1 MDIAAIAKKGS
12 SKSYL
17 IYHEDPHSL
26 HIGTVA
32 DHSYFIPFSK
42 DEDPFLPREESSRFL
57 LLNGEW
63 EFNYYDSIINLE
75 DDFTDVDFKDTIRV
89 PSNWQLQGYDKPQY
103 TNVVYPIPFDPP
115 FVPDDIP
122 VGVYRKSFE
131 YTPDGMNRFLC
142 FEGVDSCFYLYVN
155 GRFVGFS
162 EVSHHTSEFDITGY
176 LTTGTNTVCVAVLK
190 WCDGTYLED
199 QDKIRLSGIFRDVY
213 ILSRPA
219 AHLFDYMIRTH
230 LNNDCTE
237 CFIELKTYGWD
248 CDARL
253 ETAGG
258 ETVFEEHLTNGVP
271 YTICVKDPILWSA
284 ESPYLY
290 RMTITSGDELIG
302 EEVGLRDIA
311 IEDGI
316 FKINHRHA
324 KFRGVN
330 RHDSYPDTGYYA
342 DIAHMEMDLKQMK
355 KHNINAV
362 RTSHYPN
369 SPLFYKL
376 CDSYGFYV
384 IDECDYE
391 SHGCVDVYNS
401 FKWEKGYGG
410 IALIARDPVFKDAIF
425 DRERLL
431 VTRDKNRPCVV
442 MWSLGNEGGLGTNI
456 YEAAKMVKKLDPS
469 RPVHY
474 ESVHKIDDIEDDV
487 FDVVSR
493 MYTAPQDMWGFIVND
508 SRPFM
513 LCEYCHAM
521 GNGPGD
527 LEDYRNIFYSSDR
540 FMGGFVWEW
549 CDHSVPT
556 GTTEDGRI
564 KYGYGGD
571 FGERHNDGNFCM
583 DGLCYPDRTPHTG
596 LKELKQVYRP
606 VRMSRTDAPDAFKLT
621 SFLAFS
627 DAGALLDGRYEVTGT
642 EGVIKSGSF
651 DFSVDPLGETVISLP
666 EITEGN
672 HIRFIFSLKEDTI
685 WEKKGFEVCF
695 DQLELK
701 PVDAGSFG
709 DSDIADF
716 VASAGKVT
724 SIECVLDD
732 IVETEDEGASGNIE
746 IVEDTPLKIT
756 LKAGDTVYN
765 FNKRIGFI
773 DSVRFK
779 GSELLD
785 GPMKYN
791 FFRAPVDNDTMRG
804 EWFRSH
810 MSDYD
815 TKIHSLEILYPHSTV
830 TDKDGNEKNV
840 GSTLKIGVEQAFGWN
855 MYAPFAV
862 VKSVYTFGTD
872 GTLWVSSKVRT
883 SNKVTLLPRF
893 GFRLFVPKSFDS
905 VDYFGYGPVESY
917 IDKHNASYIGRFGSR
932 IEDMHEDYIRPQENS
947 SHYGCTFVKLCGEN
961 FDVLFG
967 NSSTVSFN
975 ASEYTEE
982 KLSEAKHNYELE
994 KDKDNVICIDWKM
1007 AGVGSNSCG
1016 PALSDKYRIPLPEF
1030 TADFRMKPVKN
1041 K

>member
-1 MDIAAIAKKGS
+1 MDISSIAAQGS
-12 SKSYL
+12 PKSYM

-32 DHSYFIPFSK
+32 DHSYFIPFAL
-42 DEDPFLPREESSRFL
+42 DEDPYASREESSRFM

-63 EFNYYDSIINLE
+63 KFNYYDSIIDLE
-75 DDFTDVDFKDTIRV
+75 DDFISVEFKNTIPV
-89 PSNWQLQGYDKPQY
+89 PSNWQLHGYDKPQY

-122 VGVYRKSFE
+122 VGVYKRTFE
-131 YTPDGMNRFLC
+131 YTPDGMNRYLC
-142 FEGVDSCFYLYVN
+142 FEGVDSCLYLYIN
-155 GRFVGFS
+155 GKFVGFS

-176 LTTGTNTVCVAVLK
+176 LTAGTNTICVAVLK

-219 AHLFDYMIRTH
+219 KHLFDYTIKTV
-230 LNNDCTE
+230 LADDCSVCKVE
-237 CFIELKTYGWD
+237 IKPIGSD
-248 CDARL
+248 CDIDFK
-253 ETAGG
+253 TAEG
-258 ETVFEEHLTNGVP
+258 ETLFSGHLTSGLP
-271 YTICVKDPILWSA
+271 YVYEIKDPMLWSA
-284 ESPYLY
+284 ETPYLY
-290 RMTITSGDELIG
+290 KLLITSGDELIG
-302 EEVGLRDIA
+302 EEVGLRDIS
-311 IEDGI
+311 IEEGI

-324 KFRGVN
+324 KFRGTN

-355 KHNINAV
+355 QYNINAI

-369 SPLFYKL
+369 APMFYKL
-376 CDSYGFYV
+376 CDRYGFYV
-384 IDECDYE
+384 IDECDFE

-410 IALIARDPVFKDAIF
+410 IALIARDPVFKDAIS
-425 DRERLL
+425 DRESIL
-431 VTRDKNRPCVV
+431 VARDKNRPCVV
-442 MWSLGNEGGLGTNI
+442 MWSLGNEGGLGANI
-456 YEAAKMVKKLDPS
+456 YEAAKLVKELDPS

-493 MYTAPQDMWGFIVND
+493 MYTAPQDMWGFIIND

-540 FMGGFVWEW
+540 FMGGFIWEW

-556 GTTEDGRI
+556 GKTEDGRI
-564 KYGYGGD
+564 MYGYGGD

-606 VRMSRTDAPDAFKLT
+606 VRMYKTEHKDTFRLT

-627 DAGALLDGRYEVTGT
+627 DAGKFLNGHYEITDT
-642 EGVIKSGSF
+642 EGITAQGDF
-651 DFSVDPLGETVISLP
+651 DFSVEPLGETLIKL
-666 EITEGN
+666 TEETHGN
-672 HIRFIFSLKEDTI
+672 HIRFIFTQKKDTL
-685 WEKKGFEVCF
+685 WEKAGYEVCF

-701 PVDAGSFG
+701 SVNASSFKDPVI
-709 DSDIADF
+709 SDFIARATDY
-716 VASAGKVT
+716 
-724 SIECVLDD
+724 
-732 IVETEDEGASGNIE
+732 TEAPTVSDNIE
-746 IVEDTPLKIT
+746 VLEDSAFKLTFKT
-756 LKAGDTVYN
+756 KAACYT
-765 FNKRIGFI
+765 FNKRTGFI
-773 DSVRFK
+773 ESIKVGDE
-779 GSELLD
+779 ELLEA
-785 GPMKYN
+785 PMKFN

-815 TKIHSLEILYPHSTV
+815 TKVHSIEILYPYSEES
-830 TDKDGNEKNV
+830 DGNGGKRSIGPV
-840 GSTLKIGVEQAFGWN
+840 LKIGIDQAFGWN
-855 MYAPFAV
+855 MYAPFATV
-862 VKSVYTFGTD
+862 NTYYSFEPD
-872 GTLWVSSKVRT
+872 GTVSVSCKVKT

-893 GFRLFVPKSFDS
+893 GFRLFVPKTFGS
-905 VDYFGYGPVESY
+905 VEYFGYGPYESY
-917 IDKHNASYIGRFGSR
+917 VDKHHASYIGKFRSD
-932 IEDMHEDYIRPQENS
+932 IKDMFEDYIRPQENS
-947 SHYGCTFVKLCGEN
+947 SHYGCHYMKLLGQN

-967 NSSTVSFN
+967 SMSTLSFN

-982 KLSEAKHNYELE
+982 KLSEARHNYELE
-994 KDKDNVICIDWKM
+994 KCESNVICVDWKM
-1007 AGVGSNSCG
+1007 AGVGSNACG
-1016 PALSDKYRIPLPEF
+1016 PALAEKYRIPLPEF
-1030 TADFRMKPVKN
+1030 TANLRFKPVLHG
-1041 K
+1041 

>member
-1 MDIAAIAKKGS
+1 MDISSIAKKGS
-12 SKSYL
+12 PKSYM

-32 DHSYFIPFSK
+32 DHSYFIPFAK
-42 DEDPFLPREESSRFL
+42 NEDPFQPREKSSRFQ

-63 EFNYYDSIINLE
+63 EFNYYDSIIDLE
-75 DDFTDVDFKDTIRV
+75 DNFTDVEFKSTIPV
-89 PSNWQLQGYDKPQY
+89 PSNWQLHGFDKPQY

-122 VGVYRKSFE
+122 VGVYRRSFN

-142 FEGVDSCFYLYVN
+142 FEGVDSCLYLYVN
-155 GRFVGFS
+155 GRFAGFS

-176 LTTGTNTVCVAVLK
+176 LTTGENSICVAVLK

-213 ILSRPA
+213 VLSRPA
-219 AHLFDYMIRTH
+219 AHLFDYSIKTH
-230 LNNDCTE
+230 LNSDCTD
-237 CFIELKTYGWD
+237 CFMELKAYGWD
-248 CDARL
+248 CDVRF
-253 ETAGG
+253 ETAEGK
-258 ETVFEEHLTNGVP
+258 VLFSEHLTNGVP
-271 YTICVKDPILWSA
+271 LTYNVKYPNLWSA
-284 ESPYLY
+284 ETPYLY
-290 RMTITSGDELIG
+290 KLIITSGDEQIG

-324 KFRGVN
+324 KFRGTN

-342 DIAHMEMDLKQMK
+342 DIEHMEMDLKQMK
-355 KHNINAV
+355 RHNINAI

-376 CDSYGFYV
+376 CDHYGFYV
-384 IDECDYE
+384 IDECDFE

-410 IALIARDPVFKDAIF
+410 ISLIARDPVFKDAIF

-456 YEAAKMVKKLDPS
+456 YEAAKMIKKLDGS

-474 ESVHKIDDIEDDV
+474 ESIHKIDDIDDDV

-508 SRPFM
+508 SRPFL

-540 FMGGFVWEW
+540 FMGGFIWEW
-549 CDHSVPT
+549 CDHSVPCGKT
-556 GTTEDGRI
+556 DDGRI

-596 LKELKQVYRP
+596 LKEVKQVYRP
-606 VRMSRTDAPDAFKLT
+606 IRMFKTDTPDKFKLT
-621 SFLAFS
+621 SYLAFEN
-627 DAGALLDGRYEVTGT
+627 AGMLYMGHYEISTPDEVLR
-642 EGVIKSGSF
+642 SGDF
-651 DFSVDPLGETVISLP
+651 DFSVEPLGETIITIP
-666 EITEGN
+666 ECSEGN
-672 HIRFIFSLKEDTI
+672 FIKFTFTLEEDSL
-685 WEKKGFEVCF
+685 WEKAGYEVCF

-701 PVDAGSFG
+701 PVEASSFKDKAVSAFLSGSSEAK
-709 DSDIADF
+709 D
-716 VASAGKVT
+716 T
-724 SIECVLDD
+724 S
-732 IVETEDEGASGNIE
+732 GQNIE
-746 IVEDTPLKIT
+746 IIEETPIALT
-756 LKAGDTVYN
+756 FKAADTVYS

-773 DSVRFK
+773 DSIVCGGK
-779 GSELLD
+779 ELLTK
-785 GPMKYN
+785 PMKFN
-791 FFRAPVDNDTMRG
+791 FFRAPIDNDSMRG

-810 MSDYD
+810 MNDYD
-815 TKIHSLEILYPHSTV
+815 TKVHSIEILYPHTDVTDTNGTV
-830 TDKDGNEKNV
+830 TNT
-840 GSTLKIGVEQAFGWN
+840 GSVLKIGIEQAFGWN
-855 MYAPFAV
+855 MYAPFATV
-862 VKSVYTFGTD
+862 NSVYCFEPD
-872 GTLWVSSKVRT
+872 GTVKISCKVRT

-893 GFRLFVPKSFDS
+893 GIRLFVPKDFDS
-905 VDYFGYGPVESY
+905 VEYFGYGPLESY
-917 IDKHNASYIGRFGSR
+917 IDKHQASFLGTFEGKIA
-932 IEDMHEDYIRPQENS
+932 DMHEDYIRPQENS
-947 SHYGCTFVKLCGEN
+947 SHYGCMYMKLKGN
-961 FDVLFG
+961 DFDVLFG
-967 NSSTVSFN
+967 NSSTISFN

-982 KLSEAKHNYELE
+982 KLAEAKHNYELE
-994 KDKDNVICIDWKM
+994 KCDDNVICVDWKM

-1016 PALSDKYRIPLPEF
+1016 PALAEKYRIPLPEF
-1030 TADFRMKPVKN
+1030 TADLKFRPVLK
-1041 K
+1041 

>member
-1 MDIAAIAKKGS
+1 MDISSIAKKGS
-12 SKSYL
+12 PKSFM
-17 IYHEDPHSL
+17 IYHEDPHQL

-32 DHSYFIPFSK
+32 DHSYFIPFAK
-42 DEDPFLPREESSRFL
+42 EEDPFQPREKSSRFQ

-63 EFNYYDSIINLE
+63 EFNYYDSIIDLE
-75 DDFTDVDFKDTIRV
+75 DNFTDIDFKATIPV
-89 PSNWQLQGYDKPQY
+89 PSNWQLHGFDKPQY

-122 VGVYRKSFE
+122 VGVYRKSIE

-142 FEGVDSCFYLYVN
+142 FEGVDSCLYLYVN
-155 GRFVGFS
+155 GKFVGFS
-162 EVSHHTSEFDITGY
+162 EVTHHTSEFDITGY
-176 LTTGTNTVCVAVLK
+176 LAEGTNSICVAVLK

-219 AHLFDYMIRTH
+219 AHLFDYAIKTS
-230 LNNDCTE
+230 LNNDCTTCTFE
-237 CFIELKTYGWD
+237 IKAYGWD
-248 CDARL
+248 CDASL
-253 ETAGG
+253 ESAEG
-258 ETVFEEHLTNGVP
+258 EKIFTVHLTNGVP
-271 YTICVKDPILWSA
+271 FSCMIGNPILWSA
-284 ESPYLY
+284 ETPYLY
-290 RMTITSGDELIG
+290 KLKITSGEEVIG
-302 EEVGLRDIA
+302 EEVGLRDIT
-311 IEDGI
+311 IEEGI

-342 DIAHMEMDLKQMK
+342 DIAHMEMDFKLMK
-355 KHNINAV
+355 MHNVNAI

-376 CDSYGFYV
+376 CDKYGFYV
-384 IDECDYE
+384 IDECDFE
-391 SHGCVDVYNS
+391 SHGCVEVYNS

-431 VTRDKNRPCVV
+431 VTRDKNRPCIV
-442 MWSLGNEGGLGTNI
+442 MWSLGNEGGLGANI
-456 YEAAKMVKKLDPS
+456 YESAKMIKQIDPT

-474 ESVHKIDDIEDDV
+474 ESIHKIDDIEDDV

-549 CDHSVPT
+549 CDHSVPIGKT
-556 GTTEDGRI
+556 DDGRI

-606 VRMSRTDAPDAFKLT
+606 VRMSKTETVNTFKLT

-627 DAGALLDGRYEVTGT
+627 NAGDLLNGHYEIIDTEGILRYED
-642 EGVIKSGSF
+642 F
-651 DFSVDPLGETVISLP
+651 DFSVEPLGETVITVPDVSA
-666 EITEGN
+666 GN
-672 HIRFIFSLKEDTI
+672 YIRFVFTLKDDVM
-685 WEKKGFEVCF
+685 WESKGFEVCF
-695 DQLELK
+695 DELELK
-701 PVDAGSFG
+701 AVDAGSFKDKVISDFLSYSNSAG
-709 DSDIADF
+709 DS
-716 VASAGKVT
+716 SAT
-724 SIECVLDD
+724 NEH
-732 IVETEDEGASGNIE
+732 NIE
-746 IVEDTPLKIT
+746 IVDNSPLKIT
-756 LKAGDTVYN
+756 LKASDIIYT
-765 FNKRIGFI
+765 FNKRLGFI
-773 DSVRFK
+773 DSIICN
-779 GSELLD
+779 GAELLKA
-785 GPMKYN
+785 PMKYN
-791 FFRAPVDNDTMRG
+791 FFRAPIDNDSMRG

-810 MSDYD
+810 TSDYD
-815 TKIHSLEILYPHSTV
+815 TKVHLVEILYPHTAV
-830 TDKDGNEKNV
+830 THADGKEENT
-840 GSTLKIGVEQAFGWN
+840 GSNLKIGVEQAFGWN
-855 MYAPFAV
+855 MYAPFAT
-862 VKSVYTFGTD
+862 VKSIYTFDPD
-872 GTLWVSSKVRT
+872 GTVSVSSKVRT
-883 SNKVTLLPRF
+883 SNKITLLPRF
-893 GFRLFVPKSFDS
+893 GFRLFVPKDFDK
-905 VDYFGYGPVESY
+905 VEYFGYGPYESY
-917 IDKHNASYIGRFGSR
+917 IDKHQASYIAKFSSD
-932 IEDMHEDYIRPQENS
+932 IKDMFEDYIRPQENS
-947 SHYGCTFVKLCGEN
+947 SHYGCTYLKLLGKD

-967 NSSTVSFN
+967 NSSTISFN

-982 KLSEAKHNYELE
+982 KIAEARHNWELV
-994 KDKDNVICIDWKM
+994 KDENNVICVDWKM

-1030 TADFRMKPVKN
+1030 TADFRFKPISK
-1041 K
+1041 

>member
-1 MDIAAIAKKGS
+1 MDISSIAKKGS
-12 SKSYL
+12 AKSFM

-32 DHSYFIPFSK
+32 DHSYFIPFAP
-42 DEDPFLPREESSRFL
+42 DEDPFLPREKSSRFL

-63 EFNYYDSIINLE
+63 EFNYYNSIIDLE
-75 DDFTDVDFKDTIRV
+75 DDFTDVEFKHTIPV
-89 PSNWQLQGYDKPQY
+89 PSNWQLHGFDKAQY
-103 TNVVYPIPFDPP
+103 TNVLYPIPFDPP

-122 VGVYRKSFE
+122 VGVYRRTFE
-131 YTPDGMNRFLC
+131 YKPDGMNRFLC
-142 FEGVDSCFYLYVN
+142 FEGVDSCLYLYVN
-155 GRFVGFS
+155 GKFVGFS
-162 EVSHHTSEFDITGY
+162 EVAHHTSEFDITGY
-176 LTTGTNTVCVAVLK
+176 LAAGTNTVCVAVLK

-219 AHLFDYMIRTH
+219 AHLFDYAIKTS
-230 LNNDCTE
+230 LNSDCSTCTFE
-237 CFIELKTYGWD
+237 IKAYGWD
-248 CDARL
+248 CDASL
-253 ETAGG
+253 ESAEG
-258 ETVFEEHLTNGVP
+258 EKIFTVHLTNGVP
-271 YTICVKDPILWSA
+271 FSCMIGNPILWSA
-284 ESPYLY
+284 ETPYLY
-290 RMTITSGDELIG
+290 KLKLSSGDEIIG
-302 EEVGLRDIA
+302 EEVGLRDVS
-311 IEDGI
+311 IEEGI

-342 DIAHMEMDLKQMK
+342 DVEHMEMDLKQMK
-355 KHNINAV
+355 RHNINAI

-369 SPLFYKL
+369 APLFYKL
-376 CDSYGFYV
+376 CDRYGFYV
-384 IDECDYE
+384 IDEGDFE
-391 SHGCVDVYNS
+391 THGCADVYNS

-431 VTRDKNRPCVV
+431 VTRDKNRPCVI
-442 MWSLGNEGGLGTNI
+442 MWSLGNESGLGTNV
-456 YEAAKMVKKLDPS
+456 YEAAKMVKLLDPT

-474 ESVHKIDDIEDDV
+474 ESIHKIDDIEDDV

-549 CDHSVPT
+549 CDHSVPI
-556 GTTEDGRI
+556 GTTKDGKI

-606 VRMSRTDAPDAFKLT
+606 IRMAKTDAPDAFRLT
-621 SFLAFS
+621 SYLAFS
-627 DAGALLDGRYEVTGT
+627 NAGDLLNGHYEVTDTKGVVGT
-642 EGVIKSGSF
+642 GDF
-651 DFSVDPLGETVISLP
+651 DFSVDPLGETVITLEGLP
-666 EITEGN
+666 TGN
-672 HIRFIFSLKEDTI
+672 YIRFIFTLKNDTL
-685 WEKKGFEVCF
+685 WDKKDFEVCF

-701 PVDAGSFG
+701 PVEQCGL
-709 DSDIADF
+709 IR
-716 VASAGKVT
+716 
-724 SIECVLDD
+724 EL
-732 IVETEDEGASGNIE
+732 EGASETTEQKNIE
-746 IVEDTPLKIT
+746 VIEDSPLK
-756 LKAGDTVYN
+756 LVLNAGDTCYT

-773 DSVRFK
+773 DSIRFDEE
-779 GSELLD
+779 ELLSA
-785 GPMKYN
+785 PMKYN
-791 FFRAPVDNDTMRG
+791 FFRAPVDNDTMRS

-815 TKIHSLEILYPHSTV
+815 TKVHSIEILYPFTTV
-830 TDKDGNEKNV
+830 PGKDGKVENI
-840 GSTLKIGVEQAFGWN
+840 GPALKVGVEQAFGWN
-855 MYAPFAV
+855 MYAPFATI
-862 VKSVYTFGTD
+862 KTIYTFAPD
-872 GTLWVSSKVRT
+872 GTLSVSSKVRT
-883 SNKVTLLPRF
+883 SNKVTMLPRF

-905 VDYFGYGPVESY
+905 VEYFGYGPVESY
-917 IDKHNASYIGRFGSR
+917 IDKHQASYIGRFISE
-932 IEDMHEDYIRPQENS
+932 IKDMFEDYIRPQENS
-947 SHYGCTFVKLCGEN
+947 SHYGCRYVKLMGEEY
-961 FDVLFG
+961 DVVFS
-967 NSSTVSFN
+967 NSSLVSFN

-982 KLSEAKHNYELE
+982 KLAEARHNFALE
-994 KDKDNVICIDWKM
+994 KDKNNVLCIDWKM

-1016 PALSDKYRIPLPEF
+1016 PALSDKYRIPIPEF
-1030 TADFRMKPVKN
+1030 TADFRMKPVGK
-1041 K
+1041 

>member
-1 MDIAAIAKKGS
+1 MDISSIAAKGS
-12 SKSYL
+12 PKSYM

-42 DEDPFLPREESSRFL
+42 TEDPFAAREESSRFM

-63 EFNYYDSIINLE
+63 EFNYYDSIIDLE
-75 DDFTDVDFKDTIRV
+75 DNFTDVCFKNTIPV
-89 PSNWQLQGYDKPQY
+89 PSNWQLHGYDKPQY

-122 VGVYRKSFE
+122 VGVYKRTFE

-142 FEGVDSCFYLYVN
+142 FEGVDSCLYLYIN
-155 GRFVGFS
+155 GRFAGFS
-162 EVSHHTSEFDITGY
+162 KVSHHTSEFDITGY
-176 LTTGTNTVCVAVLK
+176 LTAGTNTICVAVLK

-219 AHLFDYMIRTH
+219 AHLFDYSIKTS
-230 LNNDCTE
+230 LTPDCSS
-237 CFIELKTYGWD
+237 CSIEIKTFGWD
-248 CDARL
+248 CDISFSTK
-253 ETAGG
+253 EG
-258 ETVFEEHLTNGVP
+258 EELFREHLTNGVP
-271 YTICVKDPILWSA
+271 GTFEVKNPILWSA
-284 ESPYLY
+284 ETPYLY
-290 RMTITSGDELIG
+290 KLLITSGDELIG
-302 EEVGLRDIA
+302 EEVGLRDIT

-324 KFRGVN
+324 KFRGTN

-342 DIAHMEMDLKQMK
+342 DVAHMEMDLIQMK
-355 KHNINAV
+355 QFNINAI

-369 SPLFYKL
+369 APLFYKL
-376 CDSYGFYV
+376 CDRYGFYV
-384 IDECDYE
+384 IDECDFE

-456 YEAAKMVKKLDPS
+456 YEAAGMVKKLDPT

-508 SRPFM
+508 SRPFL

-540 FMGGFVWEW
+540 FMGGFIWEW
-549 CDHSVPT
+549 CDHSVPI
-556 GTTEDGRI
+556 GKTEGGKI

-606 VRMSRTDAPDAFKLT
+606 VRMAKTENHNIFKLT
-621 SFLAFS
+621 SYLAFEN
-627 DAGALLDGRYEVTGT
+627 AGKYLHGRYEVTDT
-642 EGVIKSGSF
+642 EKVIRSGDF
-651 DFSVDPLGETVISLP
+651 DFSAEPLGETLITLP
-666 EITEGN
+666 ELPEGN
-672 HIRFIFSLKEDTI
+672 YIRFIFTLKQDTL
-685 WEKKGFEVCF
+685 WEKEGYAVCF

-701 PVDAGSFG
+701 PVEACDFKDEAVKGFVTVKAETDKDA
-709 DSDIADF
+709 ADK
-716 VASAGKVT
+716 A
-724 SIECVLDD
+724 DD
-732 IVETEDEGASGNIE
+732 VNTNAKQYAGNIE
-746 IVEDTPLKIT
+746 IIEDTPLKLT
-756 LKAGDTVYN
+756 FKAADACYT

-773 DSVRFK
+773 DSVK
-779 GSELLD
+779 CSGSELLTA
-785 GPMKYN
+785 PLKFN
-791 FFRAPVDNDTMRG
+791 FFRAPIDNDTMRG

-810 MSDYD
+810 MNDYD
-815 TKIHSLEILYPHSTV
+815 TKIHSTEILYPFSSVPDENGVV
-830 TDKDGNEKNV
+830 TDIGPNLE
-840 GSTLKIGVEQAFGWN
+840 IGVEQAFGWN
-855 MYAPFAV
+855 MYAPFAT
-862 VKSVYTFGTD
+862 VKTIYTFEPD
-872 GTLWVSSKVRT
+872 GTMRLSCKVRT

-893 GFRLFVPKSFDS
+893 GLRLFVPKSFDS
-905 VDYFGYGPVESY
+905 VEYFGYGPLESY
-917 IDKHNASYIGRFGSR
+917 IDKHQASYIGKFSEK
-932 IEDMHEDYIRPQENS
+932 IADMYEDYVRPQENS
-947 SHYGCTFVKLCGEN
+947 SHYGCTYMKLKGTD

-967 NSSTVSFN
+967 NSSTISFN

-982 KLSEAKHNYELE
+982 ELAKAKHNFELE
-994 KDKDNVICIDWKM
+994 KCADNVICVDWKM
-1007 AGVGSNSCG
+1007 AGVGSNACG
-1016 PALSDKYRIPLPEF
+1016 PALADKYRIPLPEF
-1030 TADFRMKPVKN
+1030 TADLKMKPFSH
-1041 K
+1041 